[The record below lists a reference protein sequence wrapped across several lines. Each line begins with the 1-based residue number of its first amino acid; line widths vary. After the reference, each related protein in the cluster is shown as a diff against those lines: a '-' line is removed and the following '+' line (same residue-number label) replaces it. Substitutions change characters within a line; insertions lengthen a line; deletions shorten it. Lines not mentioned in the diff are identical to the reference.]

1 MYRVCALGLL
11 TAAMFLGGGCT
22 SYYRV
27 TDPSTGN
34 EYYTTNVKKRSGGA
48 VTVKDAAT
56 GDEVTLQNS
65 QVTKVSKEEYE
76 TNRAGK
82 KTM

>member
-1 MYRVCALGLL
+1 MSGIRNCVLVLAAL
-11 TAAMFLGGGCT
+11 FLAGCGG
-22 SYYRV
+22 SYYKV

-34 EYYTTNVKKRSGGA
+34 EYYTQKVDKRGSGA
-48 VTVKDAAT
+48 VTIVDAAT

-65 QVTKVSKEEYE
+65 QVSEVSKEEFE

-82 KTM
+82 H